1 MWIDAKFYY
10 TRNVLHGLT
19 DSASIAALKNVA
31 AAMGTE
37 SLLVIDDLIIPD
49 EGACT
54 QACQLDFVM
63 MASIAGKKRTRDQW
77 YKLLEAAGFE
87 ILQIFFK
94 PFRRTASTNKY
105 INNKKS
111 RIKGPQRKQ
120 IAKDGSTKQ
129 VRHKTTQHFSEL

>member
-1 MWIDAKFYY
+1 M
-10 TRNVLHGLT
+10 HGLT

-87 ILQIFFK
+87 ILQILTYSWPLQDSLIIAMPFK
-94 PFRRTASTNKY
+94 RD
-105 INNKKS
+105 I
-111 RIKGPQRKQ
+111 
-120 IAKDGSTKQ
+120 TK
-129 VRHKTTQHFSEL
+129 